1 MSQSQK
7 HPSLGVLLA
16 MTSSL
21 LFGLNASTTK
31 VLIGSGISA
40 ANLVLFRC
48 LAVVFFSGIALLLT
62 KPQNFKFSFKE
73 LPFFAVFGVVG
84 VGLMQWAYSNA
95 VANLQVGVALLIE
108 YTAIV
113 IVPIASYFLFREKV
127 RPRIWIAVALVISGL
142 AVVAKPWQA
151 ALNPIGVLFGVLAA
165 IFLSSYF
172 IMGEHVQRR
181 RDAFSTMFYSFL
193 AASIF
198 WAISYVFIP
207 SGGIN
212 FDNLVNLSGNLSAIT
227 LPTWVLL
234 LWVSVFGSFAPML
247 FTFLAMRHLSASGV
261 GIAST
266 AETIFAFVFGFLW
279 LSEKID
285 VSQIS
290 GGALVV
296 VGIVVAQ
303 TARSKTWQPSN

>member
-1 MSQSQK
+1 
-7 HPSLGVLLA
+7 VA
-16 MTSSL
+16 
-21 LFGLNASTTK
+21 TTPRH
-31 VLIGSGISA
+31 
-40 ANLVLFRC
+40 LV
-48 LAVVFFSGIALLLT
+48 T
-62 KPQNFKFSFKE
+62 Q
-73 LPFFAVFGVVG
+73 
-84 VGLMQWAYSNA
+84 VGL
-95 VANLQVGVALLIE
+95 ALLIE

-113 IVPIASYFLFREKV
+113 IVPIASYFLFREKIL
-127 RPRIWIAVALVISGL
+127 PRIWIAVALVICGL
-142 AVVAKPWQA
+142 AVVGKLWQT

-181 RDAFSTMFYSFL
+181 RDAYSTMFYSFL

-198 WAISYVFIP
+198 WAISYVLFP

-212 FDNLVNLSGNLSAIT
+212 FDNPVNLSGNLSAIS

>member
-1 MSQSQK
+1 
-7 HPSLGVLLA
+7 
-16 MTSSL
+16 
-21 LFGLNASTTK
+21 
-31 VLIGSGISA
+31 
-40 ANLVLFRC
+40 
-48 LAVVFFSGIALLLT
+48 
-62 KPQNFKFSFKE
+62 
-73 LPFFAVFGVVG
+73 
-84 VGLMQWAYSNA
+84 
-95 VANLQVGVALLIE
+95 
-108 YTAIV
+108 
-113 IVPIASYFLFREKV
+113 
-127 RPRIWIAVALVISGL
+127 
-142 AVVAKPWQA
+142 
-151 ALNPIGVLFGVLAA
+151 
-165 IFLSSYF
+165 
-172 IMGEHVQRR
+172 
-181 RDAFSTMFYSFL
+181 MFYSFL

-212 FDNLVNLSGNLSAIT
+212 FDNPVNLSGNLSAIT